1 MRGDARMSG
10 ETSQSLKNDHDK
22 KQTSTQRR
30 LQILE
35 CLAAEGEVFVL
46 ELAERFGVTP
56 MTVRRDLEALEADNA
71 LTRTHGGAIF
81 SRQSVA
87 EFAFMERN
95 RTSIEEKQA
104 IAREAASL
112 VTPGMTIVIDT
123 GTTTLEV
130 ARALSGVA
138 NLRVLTS
145 SLAVASALHTHPNM
159 EIVLLGGTVGKN
171 SPDLSGALT
180 EDNLGRFRVQLA
192 ILGAD
197 AVDESGLYT
206 TDMGIARV
214 SEAMIN
220 VAEDTMLV
228 VDSRKFRRT
237 SFVKFAEWKQIRRVI
252 TDAQVSPEER
262 AWLDRG
268 VADVRYVTPGG
279 NGRGFR

>member
-1 MRGDARMSG
+1 M
-10 ETSQSLKNDHDK
+10 SQSLKSDHDK

-30 LQILE
+30 AQILE
-35 CLAAEGEVFVL
+35 LLATEGEIFVL
-46 ELAERFGVTP
+46 DLSERFGVTP
-56 MTVRRDLEALEADNA
+56 MTVRRDLEALEAENV
-71 LTRTHGGAIF
+71 LSRTHGGAIF

-112 VTPGMTIVIDT
+112 VSPGMTIVIDT

-138 NLRVLTS
+138 GLRVLTS

-197 AVDESGLYT
+197 ALDVSGLYT
-206 TDMGIARV
+206 TNMGIARV

-228 VDSRKFRRT
+228 VDSRKFQRS
-237 SFVKFAEWKQIRRVI
+237 SFVKFAEWTQIRRVI
-252 TDAQVSPEER
+252 TDDQVMPEHR
-262 AWLDRG
+262 TWLNEMVR
-268 VADVRYVTPGG
+268 DVRYIKRGG
-279 NGRGFR
+279 NGRVRA